1 MKSIDNVCAKKNE
14 GLVKRTV
21 AALVARGMDTE
32 TASRLATMGWTVGK
46 LRVATA
52 EQHNALGLSDD
63 LKSQLLKG
71 GRPPIPIDNAMRVLH
86 RNRFQCCVCR
96 EPSKPIILH
105 HLNPWAK
112 SRDHSDGNL
121 AVLCLD
127 HHERAHS
134 VSALAKNLDPKT
146 LRSLKL
152 QWEATCVEED
162 RLSIIQASRLDYD
175 AWLYFN
181 HFRLFELAKQL
192 HISFTTLE
200 GFAAAKAHG
209 LSDASGNLC
218 HRDKSLSYMY
228 DDVLGM
234 TLYHYV
240 RAVLEAVIERIT
252 VINFSDLLDRGTAH
266 QLLVTGD
273 FAIVQGAHT
282 FARSS
287 DKKKTGKGEVMFG
300 TRRANN
306 VEFRFTFDRWE
317 ATSCSAWA
325 TWLSGRQSVASI
337 VQVKDVSREG
347 ATAIVA
353 ATIIA
358 ISNGHQS
365 LQQRNYSP
373 RYGRYV
379 FYDAN
384 EDEEGD
390 NDWVDTV
397 PPSA

>member
-1 MKSIDNVCAKKNE
+1 M
-14 GLVKRTV
+14 KRTV
-21 AALVARGMDTE
+21 AALVARGADTE
-32 TASRLATMGWTVGK
+32 TASRLAAGGWTVGK

-52 EQHNALGLSDD
+52 EQLNALGLSDE

-96 EPSKPIILH
+96 DPSKPIILH
-105 HLNPWAK
+105 HLDPWVM
-112 SRDHSDGNL
+112 SHDHSDNNL

-134 VSALAKNLDPKT
+134 VSALAKNLDAKT

-152 QWEATCVEED
+152 QWEVACVEED

-192 HISFTTLE
+192 RISLTKLE
-200 GFAAAKAHG
+200 GFTAAKTQG
-209 LSDASGNLC
+209 LADASGNLC
-218 HRDKSLSYMY
+218 SRKSTYSYMY

-266 QLLVTGD
+266 QLLATGD

-282 FARSS
+282 FASRT
-287 DKKKTGKGEVMFG
+287 DKKKTGKGDVMFG

-325 TWLSGRQSVASI
+325 TWLSGRQSVASL
-337 VQVKDVSREG
+337 VQVKDVLREG
-347 ATAIVA
+347 GDAIVA
-353 ATIIA
+353 ATVIA
-358 ISNGHQS
+358 ISNGHHS

-373 RYGRYV
+373 RYGRYI

-384 EDEEGD
+384 DDEEGD
-390 NDWVDTV
+390 DDWDW
-397 PPSA
+397 